1 MNAII
6 IGASS
11 GIGAQLAGDLAE
23 NGYSL
28 GLVARRR
35 NLLDSVAATLPTR
48 TITKVVDLNDPD
60 EARRRLAVL
69 IDEMGGVDLFVIS
82 SGVRYENPN
91 LEWEA
96 EAETIRVNVTGF
108 ACMVNTAVHHLSM
121 RGKGHLVGISS
132 IAAIRGNRGAPAY
145 GASKAFVTTYLQA
158 IRHRFA
164 KLQLPISVTTVQPG
178 FVDTA
183 MAKGEGRFW
192 VAPVE
197 KASRQIFRAIQKKKA
212 LVYVTK
218 RWQAIAWLLRL
229 LPDVLYHKL

>member
-11 GIGAQLAGDLAE
+11 GIGAQLARDLAE

-35 NLLDSVAATLPTR
+35 NLLDLVAATLPTR

-91 LEWEA
+91 LDKEA
-96 EAETIRVNVTGF
+96 QECLTQVNAACF
-108 ACMVNTAVHHLSM
+108 AAGL
-121 RGKGHLVGISS
+121 
-132 IAAIRGNRGAPAY
+132 
-145 GASKAFVTTYLQA
+145 
-158 IRHRFA
+158 
-164 KLQLPISVTTVQPG
+164 
-178 FVDTA
+178 
-183 MAKGEGRFW
+183 
-192 VAPVE
+192 
-197 KASRQIFRAIQKKKA
+197 
-212 LVYVTK
+212 
-218 RWQAIAWLLRL
+218 
-229 LPDVLYHKL
+229 